1 MDECETERSSG
12 GMRYKQAAHF
22 PHEPPLVCSDGHIE
36 WDANRKR
43 KQGFGSYKDYDHP
56 ALCKNYGRKVG
67 QGFFFIG
74 KQDKRKYADCV
85 IQMYELC
92 KGMS

>member
-1 MDECETERSSG
+1 M
-12 GMRYKQAAHF
+12 YPV

-56 ALCKNYGRKVG
+56 ALCKNYGGKVG

-85 IQMYELC
+85 IQMYELW